1 MSHVDNVILAFS
13 ILEDSIELDDPSEPE
28 MWTIMDTI
36 NAWLRDN
43 CRGQEFGPDVS
54 SVGAAYGG
62 NKVLET
68 PLFIAAF
75 NYLPESEFIAFL
87 HTLPWEHPD
96 EVQVLVK
103 RQHDDFF
110 EIVALGS

>member
-1 MSHVDNVILAFS
+1 MSHVDNVILSFS
-13 ILEDSIELDDPSEPE
+13 ILEDSIELDEWP
-28 MWTIMDTI
+28 IMDTI
-36 NAWLRDN
+36 NAWLRDH
-43 CRGQEFGPDVS
+43 CGQEFGPDVC
-54 SVGAAYGG
+54 SVKAAYGG
-62 NKVLET
+62 CKVLET

-75 NYLPESEFIAFL
+75 NYLPEWEFIAFL

-103 RQHDDFF
+103 RQHDDLF